1 MAALHTLGEYIDVL
15 KASSLLTESTV
26 DAALAQRMVDCLS
39 YDNRALFGTSL
50 FICKGARFKEEY
62 LRDAFLRGAA
72 AYVAEHAY
80 GIDAPRLIVSD
91 IRAALV
97 VLGRLYYNNVTDR
110 LVTVG
115 ITGTKGK
122 STTAYYMRYILNDW
136 LAGAGKPN
144 CALISSID
152 TYDGASDEPSHIT
165 TPEVLELYRHF
176 QNACGH
182 GITHLVMEASSQAL
196 KYGRVRGMTFDV
208 AAFLNI
214 GEDHISPI
222 EHPDFE
228 DYFTSKLKIFEQCR
242 VGCVNTDAEHA
253 ERVLEAAKSRCE
265 LITFGSHETDDVFCE
280 KVEKRGDGIYFSVR
294 SRAYNGEF
302 SITMPGLF
310 NVQNALAAIAMSMA
324 LGVPEESVRRG
335 LRAAR
340 VSGRMEVYRSRDGEV
355 TVIVDYAHNALS
367 FNALFRSAQLE
378 FPGSRLIAVFG
389 SVGGKAQSRRKD
401 LGVTVSKYA
410 DYVYITEDEPGEEP
424 LEQITAQIA
433 EHVTRPYEIDF
444 DRGNCIRK
452 AILEQEGRR
461 VVICAGKGQENT
473 MKRGTQYVPVPT
485 DAQWAEKYLR
495 EYDGRRQDAKG

>member
-1 MAALHTLGEYIDVL
+1 MTALHTLGKYIDAL
-15 KASSLLTESTV
+15 KAASLLTESTV
-26 DAALAQRMVDCLS
+26 DDTLARRTIDCLS
-39 YDNRALFGTSL
+39 YDNRTLSGTSL
-50 FICKGARFKEEY
+50 FVCKGARFKEEY
-62 LRDAFLRGAA
+62 LCDALARGAV
-72 AYVAEHAY
+72 AYVADHAF
-80 GIDAPRLIVSD
+80 GGGAPRLIVSD

-97 VLGRLYYNNVTDR
+97 VLGRLYYNSVTDK

-136 LAGAGKPN
+136 LAGEGKPN

-152 TYDGASDEPSHIT
+152 TYDGAADEPSHIT

-176 QNACGH
+176 QNAYDH

-214 GEDHISPI
+214 GEDHISPV

-228 DYFTSKLKIFEQCR
+228 DYFSSKLKIFEQCR

-253 ERVLEAAKSRCE
+253 ERVLEAARGRCE
-265 LITFGSHETDDVFCE
+265 LITFGSHESDDVYCG
-280 KVEKRGDGIYFSVR
+280 KVEKRGDGIYFAVR

-340 VSGRMEVYRSRDGEV
+340 VSGRMEIYRSRDGEV

-401 LGVTVSKYA
+401 LGVTASRYA
-410 DYVYITEDEPGEEP
+410 DYVYLTEDEPGEESA
-424 LEQITAQIA
+424 EAIARQIEAYVA
-433 EHVTRPYEIDF
+433 CPHEIDL
-444 DRGNCIRK
+444 DRGSCIRK
-452 AILEQEGRR
+452 AILEQAGRR
-461 VVICAGKGQENT
+461 VILCTGKGHENT
-473 MKRGTQYVPVPT
+473 MKRGTSYVPVPT
-485 DAQWAEKYLR
+485 DAEQAEKYLR
-495 EYDGRRQDAKG
+495 EYDERSGRQ

>member
-1 MAALHTLGEYIDVL
+1 MADLHTLAEYVDAL
-15 KASSLLTESTV
+15 RAAGLLTESTA
-26 DAALAQRMVDCLS
+26 DEALLRQTIDCFS
-39 YDNRALFGTSL
+39 YDTRTLSGSALFL
-50 FICKGARFKEEY
+50 CKGAHFKEEY
-62 LRDAFLRGAA
+62 LRDALEKGAV
-72 AYVAEHAY
+72 AYVADHAY
-80 GIDAPRLIVSD
+80 DVGAPRLVVSD
-91 IRAALV
+91 IRHALA
-97 VLGRLYYNNVTDR
+97 VLGRLYYNEITDK

-122 STTAYYMRYILNDW
+122 STTAYYMRHILNDW
-136 LAGAGKPN
+136 LSSQGKPD

-152 TYDGASDEPSHIT
+152 TYDGVVSEPSHIT
-165 TPEVLELYRHF
+165 TPEVLDLYRHF
-176 QNACGH
+176 QNAYDS

-214 GEDHISPI
+214 GNDHISPI

-228 DYFTSKLKIFEQCR
+228 DYFSSKLKLFDQCR
-242 VGCVNTDAEHA
+242 VGCVNTDAEGS
-253 ERVLEAAKSRCE
+253 ERVVEYARGRCE
-265 LITFGSHETDDVFCE
+265 LLTFGSHESDTVYCTN
-280 KVEKRGDGIYFSVR
+280 VEKREDAIFFTVR
-294 SRAYNGEF
+294 SPWYGGEF

-310 NVQNALAAIAMSMA
+310 NVQNALAAIAMSGA

-367 FNALFRSAQLE
+367 FDALFRSAQIE
-378 FPGSRLIAVFG
+378 YPGCKLIAVFG

-401 LGVTVSKYA
+401 LGVAVSQYA

-452 AILEQEGRR
+452 AILEQKGRR

-495 EYDGRRQDAKG
+495 EYDGRRHDAKG